1 MVDRTGDGENY
12 EYSDEKS
19 DDEDE
24 GYEDPVTMAV
34 KQALQ
39 GEEVVMEVD
48 GDDGVETRSQSKTN
62 IVKER
67 TRLVKQ
73 WSALRSNAEAN
84 WSKEW
89 A

>member
-1 MVDRTGDGENY
+1 MDRTSDGEKY

-24 GYEDPVTMAV
+24 GYEDPVTMTV

-48 GDDGVETRSQSKTN
+48 GDDGVETRIQPEMD
-62 IVKER
+62 IVNEW
-67 TRLVKQ
+67 TRLITQ
-73 WSALRSNAEAN
+73 WSALRSSAEAN